1 MGTPLAREHYRQKTH
16 NTMANSTV
24 YPFGPDG
31 QLPSGISIVNDF
43 TTGGADKA
51 ASAETV
57 KVLYNTM
64 NGLEREVDVELDVTG
79 AARHNYMINSTGK
92 WAAASSGEQCVLLN
106 IVGVTKITVTM
117 DGSNGSVALLK
128 DANNMAG
135 GNTPHYAT
143 GESARRVINN
153 GNSLSVVPPED
164 ATILYVTV
172 HTSSADIAANYEIT
186 AKKVIDTGGF
196 IERADI
202 VDNLNSDDATAPLS
216 AKQGKALKGL
226 INAHPLTG
234 KKVAVI
240 GDSIS
245 TIYGFDTPYWTVK
258 DIDVG
263 NTIQSYVTWQ
273 DVYGNYVYPDTSH
286 PTGKTIGGVALTE
299 SMIDGELH
307 SFTPVAADIG
317 KTIGVPRHYDGNT
330 ASVNVWSKR
339 LCDAVGATLLAN
351 ASWSGSAITSVL
363 NDGGSPYKVSSQAW
377 HPCTIGRCRVRDD
390 EGNFINPDVII
401 IYRGTNDFSYSNNG
415 NYPDLDIDDVNLM
428 SGFSATTDKI
438 NGVYSFKTGYYMIIK
453 ALREAYPDA
462 IIVLCTLNVFK
473 RVTYNKWPT
482 RNDAFTL
489 PDINNAIREVANMT
503 GCPIIEF
510 DKDGITFENCY
521 PTYISDNA
529 TTPTHPN
536 TNGHRVMAEKALA
549 DLTYALNPS
558 A

>member
-1 MGTPLAREHYRQKTH
+1 
-16 NTMANSTV
+16 MANSTV
-24 YPFGPDG
+24 YPFGPGG

-64 NGLEREVDVELDVTG
+64 NGLEREVEVELDVTG
-79 AARHNYMINSTGK
+79 AQRYDYMINSTGK

-117 DGSNGSVALLK
+117 DGAHGSLALLT
-128 DANNMAG
+128 DANNMAS

-143 GESARRVINN
+143 GETGRRVVNN
-153 GNSLSVVPPED
+153 GTSASFVPPED
-164 ATILYVTV
+164 ATLLYVTV
-172 HTSSADIAANYEIT
+172 HNSSAEIASCYEII
-186 AKKVIDTGGF
+186 AKTTVNTGGF
-196 IERADI
+196 IERVDI

-216 AKQGKALKGL
+216 AKQGKVLKGL

-286 PTGKTIGGVALTE
+286 PTGKTIGGVTLTAA
-299 SMIDGELH
+299 MIDGELH
-307 SFTPVAADIG
+307 SFTPVAADVG
-317 KTIGVPRHYDGNT
+317 KTIGVPRHYEGNT

-351 ASWSGSAITSVL
+351 ASWSGSYITSM
-363 NDGGSPYKVSSQAW
+363 SETIYKASSHAW

-401 IYRGTNDFSYSNNG
+401 IYRGTNDFSYGNNG
-415 NYPDLDIDDVNLM
+415 NYPTLQISDVSLLD
-428 SGFSATTDKI
+428 GFSATTDKI
-438 NGVYSFKTGYYMIIK
+438 SDGVFNFRTGYYLTIK
-453 ALREAYPDA
+453 ALREAYPNA
-462 IIVLCTLNVFK
+462 IIVCCTLNVFK

-489 PDINNAIREVANMT
+489 PDINNVIREIANVT
-503 GCPIIEF
+503 GCPLIEL

-536 TNGHRVMAEKALA
+536 TNGHKVMAQKAVA
-549 DLTYALNPS
+549 DLTYALNP
-558 A
+558 

>member
-1 MGTPLAREHYRQKTH
+1 
-16 NTMANSTV
+16 MANSTV
-24 YPFGPDG
+24 YPFGPGG

-64 NGLEREVDVELDVTG
+64 NGLEREEEIELDVTG
-79 AARHNYMINSTGK
+79 AARYNYMIPSSGK
-92 WAAASSGEQCVLLN
+92 WSAGSSGEQCVLLN

-128 DANNMAG
+128 DANNMAA
-135 GNTPHYAT
+135 GNTPNYAT
-143 GESARRVINN
+143 GETGRRVINN
-153 GNSLSVVPPED
+153 GGSSSFVPPED
-164 ATILYVTV
+164 ATLLYVTV
-172 HTSSADIAANYEIT
+172 KISSGDISANYEII
-186 AKKVIDTGGF
+186 AKKIIDTGGF
-196 IERADI
+196 IERSDI

-216 AKQGKALKGL
+216 AKQGKVLKDLVDSKRGEALS
-226 INAHPLTG
+226 G
-234 KKVAVI
+234 KKIAVI

-263 NTIQSYVTWQ
+263 ETIQSYVTWQ
-273 DVYGNYVYPDTSH
+273 DVYGNYVYPDKSH
-286 PTGKTIGGVALTE
+286 PTNKSIGGVTLTE
-299 SMIDGELH
+299 AMIDGELH
-307 SFTPVAADIG
+307 SFTPVAADVG

-330 ASVNVWSKR
+330 SSVKVWSKR

-351 ASWSGSAITSVL
+351 ASWSGSYITSM
-363 NDGGSPYKVSSQAW
+363 SETIYKASSHAW

-390 EGNFINPDVII
+390 NGNFINPDII
-401 IYRGTNDFSYSNNG
+401 IVYRGTNDFSYGNNG
-415 NYPDLDIDDVNLM
+415 NYPTLQISDVSLLN
-428 SGFSATTDKI
+428 GFSATTDKI
-438 NGVYSFKTGYYMIIK
+438 SDGVFNFRTGYYLTIK
-453 ALREAYPDA
+453 ALREAYPNA
-462 IIVLCTLNVFK
+462 LIVLCTLNVFK
-473 RVTYNKWPT
+473 RVIYNKWPT

-489 PDINNAIREVANMT
+489 PDINNVIREIANVT
-503 GCPIIEF
+503 GCPLIEF

-536 TNGHRVMAEKALA
+536 TNGHRVMAEKAIA
-549 DLTYALNPS
+549 DLTYALNPT